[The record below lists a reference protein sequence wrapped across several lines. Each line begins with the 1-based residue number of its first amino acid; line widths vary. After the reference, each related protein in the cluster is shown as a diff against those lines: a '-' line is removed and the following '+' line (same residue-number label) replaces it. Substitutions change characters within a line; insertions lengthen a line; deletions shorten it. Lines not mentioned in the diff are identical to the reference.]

1 MSKSKYP
8 ALQRMKDAESAKKR
22 RQASLEFQM
31 AATKRTQDRRK
42 RAAIKRNW
50 DASRKLS
57 NKYRRM

>member
-8 ALQRMKDAESAKKR
+8 ALHRMKDAESAKKR